1 MLRNCILLATVC
13 LAGLVSFIG
22 CDSGQPISSLADN
35 SDSIIPLQRSLS
47 QTSTS
52 DAWTVLIYIAAD
64 NDLEDDAESI
74 ISTLGQFD
82 YSGGN
87 LNVVAM
93 VDSRSTAGT
102 RVYQTDGGVDLVASN
117 DGEKNTADPAVLE
130 EFVQYGTSQFPSEKT
145 MLIVKAP
152 GYAWRGICFDETNNA
167 ETMSIDGLAG
177 ALKGKGLDLLV
188 FDASYMGLLEV
199 SYELKDAASY
209 MVATQSTIT
218 DRGMPYDMVIPY
230 MLLYPGISPHDL
242 AVDLVDGYTDYYYRD
257 FSTISAYDLSK
268 AGAVGEAFCHI
279 TWALQEQMRDNRTVI
294 APARDHSE
302 IGLNNAVDQSEY
314 LHDLWVFFSDLEAI
328 EDNSLRE
335 AIQEL
340 KLAFSEAVIAEG
352 HSFRYREIPHGMSF
366 WFPPSIR
373 KSVCDY
379 VTYDGRFFY
388 SDSGL
393 DIVEE
398 SLWLICLEDYYVV
411 AKIAGNRHHNKY
423 R

>member
-13 LAGLVSFIG
+13 LAALVSFVG
-22 CDSGQPISSLADN
+22 CDSVQPINSTANN
-35 SDSIIPLQRSLS
+35 SDSTTPLPRSFS
-47 QTSTS
+47 QTSNA
-52 DAWTVLIYIAAD
+52 DGWTVLIYMAAD

-74 ISTLGQFD
+74 VSTLGQFD
-82 YSGGN
+82 YSGGT

-102 RVYQTDGGVDLVASN
+102 RVYQTDGGVDLVASD

-152 GYAWRGICFDETNNA
+152 GYAWRGTCFDETNNDA
-167 ETMSIDGLAG
+167 TMSIDGLAG

-199 SYELKDAASY
+199 SYELKDVASY

-218 DRGMPYDMVIPY
+218 DRGMPYEMLISY
-230 MLLYPGISPHDL
+230 MLLNPEISPRDL

-257 FSTISAYDLSK
+257 FSTISACDLSK
-268 AGAVGEAFCHI
+268 AGAVGEAFCRV
-279 TWALQEQMRDNRTVI
+279 TEVLEEWMRDNRNII

-328 EDNSLRE
+328 
-335 AIQEL
+335 
-340 KLAFSEAVIAEG
+340 
-352 HSFRYREIPHGMSF
+352 
-366 WFPPSIR
+366 
-373 KSVCDY
+373 
-379 VTYDGRFFY
+379 
-388 SDSGL
+388 
-393 DIVEE
+393 
-398 SLWLICLEDYYVV
+398 
-411 AKIAGNRHHNKY
+411 
-423 R
+423 